1 MDFFNGV
8 CEEERVWAEVELVV
22 EGDEGAGA
30 ESAEGAGECRRV

>member
-1 MDFFNGV
+1 MEVFDGV

-30 ESAEGAGECRRV
+30 ESAECAGECRCV